1 MIAFFSFLFF
11 GEAVDSTIQSVT
23 FPVIMSPHNLISQQ
37 IINKGK
43 GKMKVTKIGKSSE
56 FTQLDIPLFLDN
68 VPAGFPS
75 PASDYCERKLDLNE
89 LCIKKPAATY
99 FVRAQG
105 DSMVDAGIFPGD
117 VLVVDR
123 SLAAQHG
130 DIVIAEFDG
139 ELTVK
144 KLETTPSVR
153 LVPMNKNHDP
163 LDIPEGSDLEIF
175 GVVTTSIHSLRKS

>member
-1 MIAFFSFLFF
+1 M
-11 GEAVDSTIQSVT
+11 AVTHLGNSGT
-23 FPVIMSPHNLISQQ
+23 FPS
-37 IINKGK
+37 
-43 GKMKVTKIGKSSE
+43 
-56 FTQLDIPLFLDN
+56 LDIPLFLDN

-105 DSMVDAGIFPGD
+105 DSMIDAGIFPGD
-117 VLVVDR
+117 ILVVDR

-130 DIVIAEFDG
+130 DIVIAEFNG

-144 KLETTPSVR
+144 KLEMTPVTR
-153 LVPMNKNHDP
+153 LVPMNKEHTP
-163 LDIPEGSDLEIF
+163 IEVPEDSDLEIF
-175 GVVTTSIHSLRKS
+175 GVVTTSIHSLHRS